1 MYEKLPLYGRGEQMD
16 YSINNVSH
24 VLSCAHLSGKQSLEH
39 GLASWDFTW
48 EVMPGSLSEGGST
61 HQ

>member
-24 VLSCAHLSGKQSLEH
+24 VFPVPISLESR
-39 GLASWDFTW
+39 A
-48 EVMPGSLSEGGST
+48 
-61 HQ
+61 